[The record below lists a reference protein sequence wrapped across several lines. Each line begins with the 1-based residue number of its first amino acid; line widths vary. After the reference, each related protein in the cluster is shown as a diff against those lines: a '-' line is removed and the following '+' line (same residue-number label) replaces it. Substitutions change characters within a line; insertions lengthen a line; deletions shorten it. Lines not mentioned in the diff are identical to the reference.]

1 MSRSGF
7 PIAATAR
14 PPVVGVVLL
23 GLLAGPAAAV
33 QHPNYV
39 LPPSELE
46 ALLADAPFQIVGFR
60 DNRWEGD
67 RTQRVVVRFPDGP
80 RIVVKWAKA
89 APGGFAL
96 NNQPR
101 YEVAAYEIQ
110 KLFLDE
116 ADWVVPPTVM
126 RELPLRLYR
135 QIEPETG
142 PTFEGTGS
150 VVVAIQYWLENVEAE
165 PEPDTA
171 RIAGDPAYA
180 HHLAQV
186 NLLTYLIHHV
196 DSNPGNILISTQG
209 PPRLFAVDNGVAFRS
224 PESPRGTVW
233 KSLHVARLPRGPV
246 QRLRALTRTD
256 LEEALYVVS
265 QFRVRADGRLEATE
279 PGPKLDRNR
288 GVLREGD
295 IIQLGLTNLELDELW
310 DRIRTLLERV
320 DANEIVTY
328 TAPE

>member
-1 MSRSGF
+1 MIR
-7 PIAATAR
+7 AR
-14 PPVVGVVLL
+14 PVADSSARPTAAALVLL
-23 GLLAGPAAAV
+23 GLLAGPAAAA

-60 DNRWEGD
+60 DNRWQGD
-67 RTQRVVVRFPDGP
+67 RTQRVEIRFPDGLQV
-80 RIVVKWAKA
+80 VVKWAKA

-126 RELPLRLYR
+126 RALPLRLYR
-135 QIEPETG
+135 QIEPEIG

-150 VVVAIQYWLENVEAE
+150 VVVAIQYWLVNVDAE
-165 PEPDTA
+165 TEPDTA
-171 RIAGDPAYA
+171 RMVTDPAYA
-180 HHLAQV
+180 HRLAQL

-196 DSNPGNILISTQG
+196 DSNPGNVLISTQG

-233 KSLHVARLPRGPV
+233 KNLHTPRLPTGPV
-246 QRLRALTRTD
+246 RRLRALTRAD
-256 LEEALYVVS
+256 LLEALYVVS
-265 QFRVRADGRLEATE
+265 QFRVRADGRLEATR
-279 PGPKLDRNR
+279 PGPKLDENK
-288 GVLREGD
+288 GVVRDGD
-295 IIQLGLTNLELDELW
+295 TIQLGLTNLELDELW
-310 DRIRTLLERV
+310 DRVRSLLERV
-320 DANEIVTY
+320 DAGEIETY
-328 TAPE
+328 GAPE